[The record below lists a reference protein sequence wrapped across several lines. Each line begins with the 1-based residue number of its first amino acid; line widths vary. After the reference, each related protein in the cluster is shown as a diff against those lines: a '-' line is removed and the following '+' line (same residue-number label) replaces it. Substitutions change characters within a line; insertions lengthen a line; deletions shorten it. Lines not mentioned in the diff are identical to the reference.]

1 MLLRRLL
8 VPFAA
13 LIALGVPD
21 VALGAVER
29 LTPVGAGVPVELVG
43 SSGDGQRV
51 IFTTS
56 ASLVP
61 ADTDVKL
68 DVYERFAGAVTL
80 LSTGPDGGNGAFD
93 AIGRGVSEDG
103 THVFFETAE
112 RLSASADTDVQ
123 VDVYEH
129 DASGTH
135 WRSAGNGAF
144 PATFVKTSDDGAQLY
159 FRTNEQ
165 LVGADTDTGT
175 DLYRRTDSGLSVLSE
190 FSNIQPYEFALSH
203 DGSRIV
209 FDSVYPFDADN
220 DPIIINGAGYM
231 DVFSRAFEGPTTL
244 LSAGAQNNDAPDGAR
259 FIAASRDATN
269 VVFATNIA
277 FSSADT
283 DTTEDL
289 YQRTDAGTRLLTAP
303 DAVFPGEPVSIPSF
317 EAISAGGGRVL
328 FSTDEK
334 LTPGDD
340 DHQEDVFLTS
350 LGLGEDRRLVSTGLS
365 GGQGAFPAYP
375 VGLSA
380 DGSHAYFETAERL
393 RDDDDDPN
401 AIDVYEN
408 DGITTRLVSTG
419 AGAGAADAAA
429 SHYVGSSPDGK
440 RTYFTTSARLAAED
454 TDASVDLYVREAG
467 ATTLLSLGSVGGNG
481 AFDVAARGVSADG
494 DRAFFR
500 SAEGLNDAAPGGWNL
515 YAAGAPAVTPAPTPT
530 QQPSPTP
537 SPTPTPTPVTVKD
550 TVKPKISFALV
561 KGQKLKGVLKLG
573 ALRLRVG
580 CDEACRI
587 AIGAELAGG
596 SKTAAKR
603 RPVRLGTL
611 TVRLTTKGTK
621 AVRLKL
627 TKAGKAALGK
637 AGRSASL
644 TLRLTATDSAGNRR
658 TMTSRLT
665 LRR

>member
-8 VPFAA
+8 VPFAT
-13 LIALGVPD
+13 LMALGVPD
-21 VALGAVER
+21 AALGAVER

-43 SSGDGQRV
+43 SAADGQRV
-51 IFTTS
+51 VFTTS
-56 ASLVP
+56 GSLVP
-61 ADTDVKL
+61 ADTDAKL

-80 LSTGPDGGNGAFD
+80 LSAGPDGGNGAFD

-112 RLSASADTDVQ
+112 RLDASADTDAQ

-144 PATFVKTSDDGAQLY
+144 PATFVKTSDDGGQLY

-165 LVGADTDTGT
+165 LVGADTDSST
-175 DLYRRTDSGLSVLSE
+175 DLYRRTDADLTVLNDI
-190 FSNIQPYEFALSH
+190 SNIQPYDFALSH

-209 FDSVYPFDADN
+209 FDSVYPFGADN
-220 DPIIINGAGYM
+220 DPIIINGAGYQ
-231 DVFSRAFEGPTTL
+231 DVFSRTFGGPATL

-283 DTTEDL
+283 DTAEDL
-289 YQRTDAGTRLLTAP
+289 YQSTDSGTRLLTAP
-303 DAVFPGEPVSIPSF
+303 DAMFPGEPVAIPSF
-317 EAISAGGGRVL
+317 EAISAGGSRVL

-334 LTPGDD
+334 LTAGDD

-350 LGLGEDRRLVSTGLS
+350 LGLGENRRLVSTGLS
-365 GGQGAFPAYP
+365 GGQGAFPAFP
-375 VGLSA
+375 VGLSVN
-380 DGSHAYFETAERL
+380 GSHAYFETAERL

-401 AIDVYEN
+401 SIDVYEN

-419 AGAGAADAAA
+419 PGAGAADAVA
-429 SHYVGSSPDGK
+429 SHYVGSSPDGT
-440 RTYFTTSARLAAED
+440 RAYFTTGARLVAED
-454 TDASVDLYVREAG
+454 TDASVDLYAREAG
-467 ATTLLSLGSVGGNG
+467 VTTLLSLGSVGGNG
-481 AFDVAARGVSADG
+481 AFDVGARGVSADG
-494 DRAFFR
+494 TRAFFR

-515 YAAGAPAVTPAPTPT
+515 YAAGAPAVTATSTPT
-530 QQPSPTP
+530 QQPAPNP
-537 SPTPTPTPVTVKD
+537 APTPVTVQD

-561 KGQKLKGVLKLG
+561 KGQKLKGVLKLA

-587 AIGAELAGG
+587 AIVAELAGG

-603 RPVRLGTL
+603 RAVRLGTL
-611 TVRLTTKGTK
+611 TVRLPAKGAK
-621 AVRLKL
+621 VVQLKL

-637 AGRSASL
+637 ARRSASL
-644 TLRLTATDSAGNRR
+644 TLRLTATDTAGNRG